1 MCTPC
6 GGGIEISKMID
17 RLFRNPKTTIIGLI
31 LISFGGILVWFEK
44 ASLSEF
50 SAFIMGGFALMMSKD
65 GEATGGNKKQEV
77 KKKTGKAHQEPEQKG
92 DE

>member
-1 MCTPC
+1 M
-6 GGGIEISKMID
+6 ISRI
-17 RLFRNPKTTIIGLI
+17 FRNPKTTVIGLI

-44 ASLSEF
+44 ASLTEF

-65 GEATGGNKKQEV
+65 GEGNNKNQEV
-77 KKKTGKAHQEPEQKG
+77 QKKTRAAHKKPEQKG

>member
-1 MCTPC
+1 
-6 GGGIEISKMID
+6 MIN
-17 RLFRNPKTTIIGLI
+17 RIFRNPKTTVIGLI

-44 ASLSEF
+44 ASLTEF

-65 GEATGGNKKQEV
+65 GEGNNKNQEV
-77 KKKTGKAHQEPEQKG
+77 QKKTRTAYKKPEQKG

>member
-1 MCTPC
+1 
-6 GGGIEISKMID
+6 MIN
-17 RLFRNPKTTIIGLI
+17 RIFRNPKTTVIGLI

-44 ASLSEF
+44 ASLTEF

-65 GEATGGNKKQEV
+65 GEAAGNNKNQEV
-77 KKKTGKAHQEPEQKG
+77 QKNTRTAHKKPEQKG

>member
-1 MCTPC
+1 M
-6 GGGIEISKMID
+6 ISRI
-17 RLFRNPKTTIIGLI
+17 FRNPKTTVIGLI

-44 ASLSEF
+44 ASLTEF

-65 GEATGGNKKQEV
+65 GEGNNKNQEV
-77 KKKTGKAHQEPEQKG
+77 QKKTRTAHKKPEQKG

>member
-1 MCTPC
+1 
-6 GGGIEISKMID
+6 MIN
-17 RLFRNPKTTIIGLI
+17 RIFRNPKTTVIGLI

-44 ASLSEF
+44 ASLTEF

-65 GEATGGNKKQEV
+65 GEAAGDNQNQEV
-77 KKKTGKAHQEPEQKG
+77 QKKTRQAHKKPKQKV

>member
-1 MCTPC
+1 
-6 GGGIEISKMID
+6 MIN
-17 RLFRNPKTTIIGLI
+17 RIFRNPKTTVIGLI

-44 ASLSEF
+44 ASLTEF

-65 GEATGGNKKQEV
+65 GEAARNEVQKEV
-77 KKKTGKAHQEPEQKG
+77 KTKTRTAHKKPEQRD

>member
-1 MCTPC
+1 
-6 GGGIEISKMID
+6 MIN
-17 RLFRNPKTTIIGLI
+17 RIFANPKTTVIGLI

-44 ASLSEF
+44 ASLTEF

-65 GEATGGNKKQEV
+65 GEGDNQNQEV
-77 KKKTGKAHQEPEQKG
+77 QKKTRTAHKKPKQKV

>member
-1 MCTPC
+1 
-6 GGGIEISKMID
+6 MIN
-17 RLFRNPKTTIIGLI
+17 RIFRNPKTTVIGLI

-44 ASLSEF
+44 ASLTEF

-65 GEATGGNKKQEV
+65 GEGDNKNQEV
-77 KKKTGKAHQEPEQKG
+77 QKKTRTAHKKPEQKG

>member
-1 MCTPC
+1 M
-6 GGGIEISKMID
+6 ISRI
-17 RLFRNPKTTIIGLI
+17 FRNPKTTVIGLI

-44 ASLSEF
+44 ASLTEF

-65 GEATGGNKKQEV
+65 GEGDNKNQEV
-77 KKKTGKAHQEPEQKG
+77 QKKTRTAHKKPEQKG

>member
-6 GGGIEISKMID
+6 GVGTEILRMIN
-17 RLFRNPKTTIIGLI
+17 RIFRNPKTTVIGLI

-44 ASLSEF
+44 ASLTEF

-65 GEATGGNKKQEV
+65 GEGNNKNQEV
-77 KKKTGKAHQEPEQKG
+77 QKKTRTAHKKPEQKG

>member
-1 MCTPC
+1 
-6 GGGIEISKMID
+6 MIN
-17 RLFRNPKTTIIGLI
+17 RIFRNPKTTVIGLI

-44 ASLSEF
+44 ASLTEF

-65 GEATGGNKKQEV
+65 GEGNNKNQEV
-77 KKKTGKAHQEPEQKG
+77 QKKTRTAHKKPEQKV

>member
-1 MCTPC
+1 
-6 GGGIEISKMID
+6 MIN
-17 RLFRNPKTTIIGLI
+17 RIFRNPKTTVIGLI

-44 ASLSEF
+44 ASLTEF

-65 GEATGGNKKQEV
+65 GEGNNKNQEV
-77 KKKTGKAHQEPEQKG
+77 QKKTRTAHKKPEQKG